1 MRKGTKK
8 KSTEVSVRVSPERV
22 GVALLTGDARE
33 YILRRC
39 SPIDFLCDVVNNTLD
54 IEVTARV
61 GKATAPKVI
70 GYRKPSMSERM
81 TAALALTHKVLP
93 DLKSIEARVPEPT
106 GRAYDLTALSEDEL
120 RALERIANKSAV
132 S

>member
-1 MRKGTKK
+1 MARKTSKK
-8 KSTEVSVRVSPERV
+8 TTAVAVIPPENV
-22 GVALLTGDARE
+22 GVALLKGDARE

-39 SPIDFLCDVVNNTLD
+39 SPIDFLCDVVNGSLE

-61 GKATAPKVI
+61 GKATVPKVV
-70 GYRKPSMSERM
+70 GYRAPNMGERM

-106 GRAYDLTALSEDEL
+106 GRTYDLTALSEDDL
-120 RALERIANKSAV
+120 RALERLASKSAV

>member
-1 MRKGTKK
+1 MRRGTK

-33 YILRRC
+33 YILKRC
-39 SPIDFLCDVVNNTLD
+39 NPIDFLCEVVNGELE
-54 IEVTARV
+54 IEVTART
-61 GKATAPKVI
+61 GKSTVPKVV

-81 TAALALTHKVLP
+81 TASLALAHKILP
-93 DLKSIEARVPEPT
+93 DLKSVEARMTEPERKT
-106 GRAYDLTALSEDEL
+106 YDLSTLSDSEL
-120 RALERIANKSAV
+120 LALERIAAKSAV